1 MSEKLKNISEDMI
14 TQAKNYGATSVEA
27 LVVDNKALSIEVKNK
42 NLEKIENAETLNLGL
57 RVFVGSGSA
66 CVSISSAN
74 RKSIEQMALR
84 AVEMAKEATADEFSL
99 PANEQEILTVFNT
112 NNYELCDNTYD
123 ELNVEEL
130 KRVALEIESAA
141 LAVKDVSQC
150 EGAGIGTNF
159 SNFHMMTS
167 NGFSSGYKKTNFQLF
182 CSAIAGTNS
191 LMERDFASE
200 SRTFFEDLP
209 EAISI
214 GQLAG
219 NRAVNRL
226 NPQKPLTGSYPV
238 LFDERVSVSLIGHL
252 TSAINGAAISRG
264 SSWLRESLNKRV
276 LPTSFNLSEDPTRP
290 RIAGS
295 RPFDAEGLPTS
306 KKNFVED
313 GILKSL
319 ILDLRSARKL
329 NLAPSG
335 NAYRSLSSAPQPG
348 PGNLELSSDS
358 KTVLDIIKKIKNG
371 LFVTSLIGST
381 INQNTGDYSRGANG
395 FWIQNG
401 EITYPVNECTIAG
414 NLKEMLLNLTAANDG
429 RKHLSRVIPSL
440 LVENMTIAGL

>member
-1 MSEKLKNISEDMI
+1 MSEKLKNISEDII

-42 NLEKIENAETLNLGL
+42 SLEKIENAETLNLGL

-74 RKSIEQMALR
+74 RKSIEQMAFR
-84 AVEMAKEATADEFSL
+84 AVEMAKEATTDEFSL
-99 PANEQEILTVFNT
+99 PANEQEILTTCNT
-112 NNYELCDNTYD
+112 DNYELCDNTYD

-130 KRVALEIESAA
+130 KRIALEIESAA

-191 LMERDFASE
+191 LMERDYASE
-200 SRTFFEDLP
+200 SRLFFEDLP
-209 EAISI
+209 DAISI

-238 LFDERVSVSLIGHL
+238 LFDERVSASLIGHF

-276 LPTSFNLSEDPTRP
+276 LPESFNLSEDPTRP

-295 RPFDAEGLPTS
+295 RPFDAEGLPTL

-358 KTVLDIIKKIKNG
+358 KSVLDIIKEIKNG

-414 NLKEMLLNLTAANDG
+414 NLKEMLLNLTAASDG

>member
-1 MSEKLKNISEDMI
+1 MSEKLKNISEDII

-112 NNYELCDNTYD
+112 NNYELCDSTYD
-123 ELNVEEL
+123 EQNVEEL

-141 LAVKDVSQC
+141 LAVKDVTQC

-191 LMERDFASE
+191 LMERDYASE

-276 LPTSFNLSEDPTRP
+276 LPESFNLSEDPTRP

-306 KKNFVED
+306 KKNFIED

-329 NLAPSG
+329 NLTPSG

>member
-74 RKSIEQMALR
+74 RNSIEQMALR

-141 LAVKDVSQC
+141 LAVKDVTQC

-191 LMERDFASE
+191 LMERDYASE

-276 LPTSFNLSEDPTRP
+276 LPASFNLSEDPTRP

-306 KKNFVED
+306 KKNFIED

>member
-1 MSEKLKNISEDMI
+1 MSEKLKNISEDII

-42 NLEKIENAETLNLGL
+42 SLEKIENAETLNLGL

-84 AVEMAKEATADEFSL
+84 AVEMAKEATPDEFSL
-99 PANEQEILTVFNT
+99 PANEQEILTIFNT

-141 LAVKDVSQC
+141 FSVKDVSQC

-159 SNFHMMTS
+159 SNFHMMAS

-191 LMERDFASE
+191 LMERDYASE

-209 EAISI
+209 DAISI

-219 NRAVNRL
+219 NRAVSRL

-238 LFDERVSVSLIGHL
+238 LFDERVSASLIGHL

-264 SSWLRESLNKRV
+264 SSWLRESLDKRV
-276 LPTSFNLSEDPTRP
+276 LPASFNLSENPTRP

-295 RPFDAEGLPTS
+295 RPFDAEGLPTL

-329 NLAPSG
+329 NLAPPG

>member
-1 MSEKLKNISEDMI
+1 MI

-42 NLEKIENAETLNLGL
+42 SLEKIENAETLNLGL

-182 CSAIAGTNS
+182 CSAIAGSNS

-209 EAISI
+209 EALSI

-276 LPTSFNLSEDPTRP
+276 LPASFNLSEDPTRP

-306 KKNFVED
+306 KKNFIED

>member
-1 MSEKLKNISEDMI
+1 
-14 TQAKNYGATSVEA
+14 
-27 LVVDNKALSIEVKNK
+27 
-42 NLEKIENAETLNLGL
+42 
-57 RVFVGSGSA
+57 
-66 CVSISSAN
+66 
-74 RKSIEQMALR
+74 MALR

-191 LMERDFASE
+191 LMERDYASE

-264 SSWLRESLNKRV
+264 SSWLRGSLNKRV
-276 LPTSFNLSEDPTRP
+276 LPASFNLSEDPTRP

-306 KKNFVED
+306 KKNFIED

>member
-1 MSEKLKNISEDMI
+1 MSEKLKNISEDII

-99 PANEQEILTVFNT
+99 PANEQEILTVFNI

-141 LAVKDVSQC
+141 MAVKEVSQC

-182 CSAIAGTNS
+182 CSAIAGSNS

-209 EAISI
+209 EALSI

-276 LPTSFNLSEDPTRP
+276 LPASFNLSEDPTRP

-306 KKNFVED
+306 KKNFIED

-348 PGNLELSSDS
+348 PGNLELSSNS

-414 NLKEMLLNLTAANDG
+414 NLKEMLLNLTAASDG

>member
-1 MSEKLKNISEDMI
+1 M
-14 TQAKNYGATSVEA
+14 
-27 LVVDNKALSIEVKNK
+27 
-42 NLEKIENAETLNLGL
+42 
-57 RVFVGSGSA
+57 
-66 CVSISSAN
+66 
-74 RKSIEQMALR
+74 
-84 AVEMAKEATADEFSL
+84 
-99 PANEQEILTVFNT
+99 
-112 NNYELCDNTYD
+112 
-123 ELNVEEL
+123 
-130 KRVALEIESAA
+130 
-141 LAVKDVSQC
+141 AVKDVSQC

-159 SNFHMMTS
+159 SNFHMMAS

-182 CSAIAGTNS
+182 CSAIAGANS
-191 LMERDFASE
+191 LMERDYASE

-209 EAISI
+209 DAISI

-226 NPQKPLTGSYPV
+226 NPKKPLTGSYPV
-238 LFDERVSVSLIGHL
+238 LFDERVSASLIGHL

-276 LPTSFNLSEDPTRP
+276 LPASFNLSEDPTRP

-348 PGNLELSSDS
+348 SGNLELSSDS

>member
-141 LAVKDVSQC
+141 MAVKDVTQC

-191 LMERDFASE
+191 LMERDYASE

-264 SSWLRESLNKRV
+264 SSWLRGSLNKRV
-276 LPTSFNLSEDPTRP
+276 LPASFNLSEDPTRP

-306 KKNFVED
+306 KKNFIED

>member
-1 MSEKLKNISEDMI
+1 MSEKLKNISEDII

-42 NLEKIENAETLNLGL
+42 SLEKIENAETLNLGL

-74 RKSIEQMALR
+74 KKSIEQMAFR
-84 AVEMAKEATADEFSL
+84 AVEMAKEATTDEFSL
-99 PANEQEILTVFNT
+99 PANEQEILTTCNT

-130 KRVALEIESAA
+130 KRIALEIESAA

-159 SNFHMMTS
+159 SNFHMMAS
-167 NGFSSGYKKTNFQLF
+167 NGFSRGYKKTNFQLF

-191 LMERDFASE
+191 LMERDYASE
-200 SRTFFEDLP
+200 SRLFFEDLP
-209 EAISI
+209 DAISI

-238 LFDERVSVSLIGHL
+238 LFDERVSASLIGHF

-276 LPTSFNLSEDPTRP
+276 LPESFNLSEDPTRP

-295 RPFDAEGLPTS
+295 RPFDAEGLPTL

-358 KTVLDIIKKIKNG
+358 KSVLDIIKEIKNG

-414 NLKEMLLNLTAANDG
+414 NLKEMLLNLTAASDG

>member
-1 MSEKLKNISEDMI
+1 MSEKLKNISEDII
-14 TQAKNYGATSVEA
+14 TQAKNFGATSVEA
-27 LVVDNKALSIEVKNK
+27 LVVDNKALSIEVKNRC
-42 NLEKIENAETLNLGL
+42 LEKIENAETLNLGL

-66 CVSISSAN
+66 CVSISSTN
-74 RKSIEQMALR
+74 KKSIEQMALR

-99 PANEQEILTVFNT
+99 PANEHEISTISNT
-112 NNYELCDNTYD
+112 NNFELCDNTFD
-123 ELNVEEL
+123 EINVEEL
-130 KRVALEIESAA
+130 KKVALEIECAA
-141 LAVKDVSQC
+141 LSVKDVSQC

-167 NGFSSGYKKTNFQLF
+167 NGFSGGYKKTNFQLF
-182 CSAIAGTNS
+182 CSAIAGTNA
-191 LMERDFASE
+191 LMERDYASE

-209 EAISI
+209 DPLSI
-214 GQLAG
+214 GHLAG

-238 LFDERVSVSLIGHL
+238 LFDERVSASLIGHL

-264 SSWLRESLNKRV
+264 SSWLRESLGKRV
-276 LPTSFNLSEDPTRP
+276 LPANFTLSEDPTRP

-295 RPFDAEGLPTS
+295 RPFDAEGLPTL

-313 GILKSL
+313 GVLKSL
-319 ILDLRSARKL
+319 ILDLRSSRKL

-348 PGNLELSSDS
+348 PGNLELSSGN

-401 EITYPVNECTIAG
+401 EVTYPVNECTIAG

-429 RKHLSRVIPSL
+429 RQHLSRVIPSL

>member
-1 MSEKLKNISEDMI
+1 MSEKLKNISEDII

-42 NLEKIENAETLNLGL
+42 SLEKIENAETLNLGL

-74 RKSIEQMALR
+74 RKSIEQMAFR
-84 AVEMAKEATADEFSL
+84 AVEMAKEATTDEFSL
-99 PANEQEILTVFNT
+99 PANEQEILTTCNT
-112 NNYELCDNTYD
+112 DNYELCDNTYD

-159 SNFHMMTS
+159 SNFHMMAS
-167 NGFSSGYKKTNFQLF
+167 NGFSCGYKKTNFQLF

-191 LMERDFASE
+191 LMERDYASE
-200 SRTFFEDLP
+200 SRLFFEDLP
-209 EAISI
+209 DAISI

-238 LFDERVSVSLIGHL
+238 LFDERVSASLIGHF

-276 LPTSFNLSEDPTRP
+276 LPASFNLSEDPTRP

-295 RPFDAEGLPTS
+295 RPFDAEGLPTL

-358 KTVLDIIKKIKNG
+358 KTVLDIIKNIKNG

>member
-1 MSEKLKNISEDMI
+1 MSGNLKNISEDII
-14 TQAKNYGATSVEA
+14 TQAMNFGATSVEA
-27 LVVDNKALSIEVKNK
+27 LVVDNRALSIEVKNK
-42 NLEKIENAETLNLGL
+42 CLEKIENAETLNLGL
-57 RVFVGSGSA
+57 RVFVGASSA

-74 RKSIEQMALR
+74 KKSIEQMALR
-84 AVEMAKEATADEFSL
+84 AVEMAKEAPADEFSL
-99 PANEQEILTVFNT
+99 PANEQEISTICNA
-112 NNYELCDNTYD
+112 NNFELCDSTYN

-130 KRVALEIESAA
+130 KRVALAIECAA

-167 NGFSSGYKKTNFQLF
+167 NGFSGGYKKTNFQLF
-182 CSAIAGTNS
+182 CSAIAGTNA
-191 LMERDFASE
+191 LMERDYASE

-209 EAISI
+209 DPLSI
-214 GQLAG
+214 GHLAG

-238 LFDERVSVSLIGHL
+238 LFDERVSASLIGHL

-264 SSWLRESLNKRV
+264 SSWLRESLGKRV
-276 LPTSFNLSEDPTRP
+276 LPENFTLSEDPTRP

-295 RPFDAEGLPTS
+295 RPFDAEGLPTL

-313 GILKSL
+313 GVLKSL
-319 ILDLRSARKL
+319 ILDLRSSRKL

-348 PGNLELSSDS
+348 PGNLELSSGN

-401 EITYPVNECTIAG
+401 EVTYPVNECTIAG

-429 RKHLSRVIPSL
+429 RQHLSRVIPSL

>member
-1 MSEKLKNISEDMI
+1 MI

-42 NLEKIENAETLNLGL
+42 SLEKIENAETLNLGL

-191 LMERDFASE
+191 LMERDYASE

-238 LFDERVSVSLIGHL
+238 LFDERVSASLIGHL

-276 LPTSFNLSEDPTRP
+276 LPASFNLSEDPTRP

>member
-1 MSEKLKNISEDMI
+1 MSEKLKNISEDII

-42 NLEKIENAETLNLGL
+42 SLEKIENAETLNLGL

-99 PANEQEILTVFNT
+99 PANEQEILTIFNT

-182 CSAIAGTNS
+182 CSAIAGSNS

-209 EAISI
+209 EALSI

-276 LPTSFNLSEDPTRP
+276 LPASFNLSEDPTRP

-306 KKNFVED
+306 KKNFIED

>member
-1 MSEKLKNISEDMI
+1 MSGNLKNISEDII
-14 TQAKNYGATSVEA
+14 TQAMNFGATSVEA
-27 LVVDNKALSIEVKNK
+27 LVVDNRALSIEVKNK
-42 NLEKIENAETLNLGL
+42 CLEKIENAETLNLGL
-57 RVFVGSGSA
+57 RVFVGASSA

-74 RKSIEQMALR
+74 KKSIEQMALR
-84 AVEMAKEATADEFSL
+84 AVEMAKEAPADEFSL
-99 PANEQEILTVFNT
+99 PANEQEISTICNA
-112 NNYELCDNTYD
+112 NNFELCDSTYN
-123 ELNVEEL
+123 ELNVDEL
-130 KRVALEIESAA
+130 KRVALAIECAA

-167 NGFSSGYKKTNFQLF
+167 NGFSGGYKKTNFQLF

-191 LMERDFASE
+191 LMERDYASE
-200 SRTFFEDLP
+200 SRMFFEDLP
-209 EAISI
+209 DPLLV

-238 LFDERVSVSLIGHL
+238 LFDERVSGSLIGHL
-252 TSAINGAAISRG
+252 TSAMNGAAISRG
-264 SSWLRESLNKRV
+264 SSWLLESLGKKV
-276 LPTSFNLSEDPTRP
+276 LPEGFTLSEDPTRP

-295 RPFDAEGLPTS
+295 RPFDAEGLPTL
-306 KKNFVED
+306 KKNFVEN
-313 GILKSL
+313 GVLKSL

-329 NLAPSG
+329 NLTPSG

-348 PGNLELSSDS
+348 PGNLELSPGD
-358 KTVLDIIKKIKNG
+358 KTVLEVIKKIKNG

-401 EITYPVNECTIAG
+401 EVTYPVNECTIAG
-414 NLKEMLLNLTAANDG
+414 NLKEMLLNLTAANDE

>member
-1 MSEKLKNISEDMI
+1 MSEKLKNISEDII
-14 TQAKNYGATSVEA
+14 TQAKNFGATSVEA
-27 LVVDNKALSIEVKNK
+27 LVVDNKALSIEVKNRC
-42 NLEKIENAETLNLGL
+42 LEKIENAETLNLGL

-66 CVSISSAN
+66 CVSISSTN
-74 RKSIEQMALR
+74 KKSIEQMALR

-99 PANEQEILTVFNT
+99 PANEHEISTISNT
-112 NNYELCDNTYD
+112 NNFELCDNTFD
-123 ELNVEEL
+123 EINVEEL
-130 KRVALEIESAA
+130 KRVALEIECAA
-141 LAVKDVSQC
+141 LSVKDVSQC

-167 NGFSSGYKKTNFQLF
+167 NGFSGGYKKTNFQLF
-182 CSAIAGTNS
+182 CSAIAGTNA
-191 LMERDFASE
+191 LMERDYASE

-209 EAISI
+209 DPLSI
-214 GQLAG
+214 GHLAG

-238 LFDERVSVSLIGHL
+238 LFDERVSASLIGHL

-264 SSWLRESLNKRV
+264 SSWLRESLGKRV
-276 LPTSFNLSEDPTRP
+276 LPENFTLSEDPTRP

-295 RPFDAEGLPTS
+295 RPFDAEGLPTL

-313 GILKSL
+313 GVLKSL
-319 ILDLRSARKL
+319 ILDLRSSRKL

-348 PGNLELSSDS
+348 PGNLELSSGN

-401 EITYPVNECTIAG
+401 EVTYPVNECTIAG
-414 NLKEMLLNLTAANDG
+414 NLKEMLLNLSAANDG
-429 RKHLSRVIPSL
+429 RQHLSRVIPSL